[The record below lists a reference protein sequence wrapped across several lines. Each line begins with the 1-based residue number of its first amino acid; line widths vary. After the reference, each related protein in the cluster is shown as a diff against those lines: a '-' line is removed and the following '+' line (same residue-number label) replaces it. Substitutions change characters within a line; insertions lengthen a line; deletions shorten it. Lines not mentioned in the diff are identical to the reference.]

1 MQLFKLAFDALMCND
16 VSEKIS
22 QTQKLKKH
30 QIKSHDLKS
39 KLSVK
44 KISMPGRPLKPKLAS
59 FQTSPKRDRSDL
71 GMIKISTQSAILNSM
86 PLIWRLMLFIGFKIC
101 LFSIT
106 LIG

>member
-22 QTQKLKKH
+22 LTQKLKKH

-44 KISMPGRPLKPKLAS
+44 YPR
-59 FQTSPKRDRSDL
+59 
-71 GMIKISTQSAILNSM
+71 IL
-86 PLIWRLMLFIGFKIC
+86 PY
-101 LFSIT
+101 
-106 LIG
+106 